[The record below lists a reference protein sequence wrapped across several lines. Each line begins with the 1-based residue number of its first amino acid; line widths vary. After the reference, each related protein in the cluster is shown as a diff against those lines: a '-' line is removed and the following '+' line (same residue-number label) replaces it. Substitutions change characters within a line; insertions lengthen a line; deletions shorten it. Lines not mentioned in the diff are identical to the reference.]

1 MSEPAYHNKPLT
13 YYILKSWR
21 QLLTR
26 HQLAVSGFRMVDG
39 VRRRVDLPFKRKGQH
54 KLQPN
59 NPRRPDGAVHEYCPP
74 EQEASDE

>member
-13 YYILKSWR
+13 HYILKSWH

-26 HQLAVSGFRMVDG
+26 PQLAVSGFRMVDG
-39 VRRRVDLPFKRKGQH
+39 VRR
-54 KLQPN
+54 
-59 NPRRPDGAVHEYCPP
+59 PDGVVHEYCPL